1 MAKLSYTS
9 SEPQGQWQFGKRD
22 TNLLIEWGM
31 KAGPHDKY
39 SHQHQLLQ
47 TLITG
52 RRKMLEDTLYQAQQ
66 DHEYTSDVIEYP
78 ETKEAS

>member
-9 SEPQGQWQFGKRD
+9 SEALGQFQFTKRECD
-22 TNLLIEWGM
+22 RIIEWAI

-39 SHQHQLLQ
+39 SADHQLLQ
-47 TLITG
+47 TIVTG
-52 RRKMLEDTLYQAQQ
+52 RRKMIMDTLYQAQQ
-66 DHEYTSDVIEYP
+66 DDEYTSDVITYP

>member
-9 SEPQGQWQFGKRD
+9 NEPQGQWQFGKRD
-22 TNLLIEWGM
+22 TNFLIEWAI

-39 SHQHQLLQ
+39 SADHQLLQ
-47 TLITG
+47 TIVTG
-52 RRKMLEDTLYQAQQ
+52 RRKMIMDTLYQAQQ
-66 DHEYTSDVIEYP
+66 DDEYTSDVITYP

>member
-9 SEPQGQWQFGKRD
+9 SEAQGQFLFNKRECD
-22 TNLLIEWGM
+22 RIIEWAI

-39 SHQHQLLQ
+39 SADHQLLQ

-52 RRKMLEDTLYQAQQ
+52 RRKMIVDSLYQAQQ
-66 DHEYTSDVIEYP
+66 DDDYTSDVITYP
-78 ETKEAS
+78 EVKEAS